1 MYLFRL
7 LHKFISW
14 VQIHLAVK
22 HAINNRIG
30 VLFFSPTS
38 TTKKICNAIA
48 SGMGAEDPLI
58 LDMTHPGTRSEIID
72 NADTVLDGIDHLIA
86 GAPVYC
92 GKLPLQ
98 AIECLKALKG
108 QVKKATAVAVY
119 GNRDY
124 GIAPH
129 NMAEILS
136 QNGFTVMGAGLF
148 IGQHSYSD
156 VVPVAIGRPDESD
169 IEKARE
175 FGVQILQA
183 SRPLNIEDIPIQWD
197 KHSKSKEY
205 TALKPTYRG
214 KICVKCGRCA
224 EVCPTGILSSETGK
238 HINRYVKK
246 NCIGCMACVRNC
258 NSRARLAKANPI
270 VRIMMKS
277 VLGQASR
284 ERKEPVVVM

>member
-1 MYLFRL
+1 MT
-7 LHKFISW
+7 
-14 VQIHLAVK
+14 
-22 HAINNRIG
+22 NRIG
-30 VLFFSPTS
+30 VLFFSPTG
-38 TTKKICNAIA
+38 TTKKICNAVA
-48 SGMGAEDPLI
+48 SGMGSDDPLI
-58 LDMTHPGTRSEIID
+58 LDMTHPDTRSEIIA
-72 NADTVLDGIDHLIA
+72 NANTVLDKVDHLIA

-98 AIECLKALKG
+98 AIECLKALNG
-108 QVKKATAVAVY
+108 YDKKSTAIAVY

-124 GIAPH
+124 GIALH
-129 NMAEILS
+129 NMVEILS
-136 QNGFTVMGAGLF
+136 QNGFNVMAAGLF

-175 FGVQILQA
+175 FGTQILQA
-183 SRPLNIEDIPIQWD
+183 SKPLNIEDVPIQWD

-224 EVCPTGILSSETGK
+224 EVCPTGILSSETGEYL
-238 HINRYVKK
+238 NRQVKK
-246 NCIGCMACVRNC
+246 NCIGCMACAKNC
-258 NSRARLAKANPI
+258 ESGARILKANPI
-270 VRIMMKS
+270 VRIIMNS

-284 ERKEPVVVM
+284 ERKEPFVVM

>member
-1 MYLFRL
+1 M
-7 LHKFISW
+7 
-14 VQIHLAVK
+14 K

-48 SGMGAEDPLI
+48 SGMGSDDPLI
-58 LDMTHPGTRSEIID
+58 LDMTHPDARAVIIA
-72 NADTVLDGIDHLIA
+72 NANTILDEIDHLIA

-98 AIECLKALKG
+98 AIECLRALSG
-108 QVKKATAVAVY
+108 HGKKATAVAVY

-124 GIAPH
+124 GIALH
-129 NMAEILS
+129 NMAELLS
-136 QNGFTVMGAGLF
+136 HNGFTVMAAGLF

-156 VVPVAIGRPDESD
+156 VVPVAIGRPDKSD
-169 IEKARE
+169 VEKAQK
-175 FGVQILQA
+175 FGAQVWQA
-183 SRPLNIEDIPIQWD
+183 SQPLKIQDIPIQMD

-205 TALKPTYRG
+205 TALKPAYRG

-224 EVCPTGILSSETGK
+224 EACPTGILSSETGT
-238 HINRYVKK
+238 HINRYVKN

-270 VRIMMKS
+270 VRMMMKS
-277 VLGQASR
+277 VLGKASR